1 MKLRSFNNNN
11 FKGLRLFLCSSC
23 NIQNLKMPQDWCG
36 SVFTSREI
44 MDALKN
50 YQKTVDKNKCAFQIK
65 KETVLLANTPH
76 DLILPDNTQMQL
88 TMIPLDNGSNVIFL
102 LEGKYHIY
110 RRFIWRIT
118 FCVYIFIPT
127 DQFISVLTN
136 SPLNNLDAFVNNKWL
151 RKALKKGVD
160 VLYIDDSIL
169 FESNMNLYH
178 PTEFQLRV
186 LVDLVRP
193 RFVYG
198 LSGKPLP
205 EYIYFSCLQ
214 VDFCN

>member
-1 MKLRSFNNNN
+1 MLLHKRCKPVLLNERSSVFDGDYND
-11 FKGLRLFLCSSC
+11 LRLFLCSSC

-44 MDALKN
+44 MDALKE
-50 YQKTVDKNKCAFQIK
+50 YKKTVDKNKCAFQIK

-76 DLILPDNTQMQL
+76 DLILPDSTQMQL

-102 LEGKYHIY
+102 LE
-110 RRFIWRIT
+110 
-118 FCVYIFIPT
+118 

-169 FESNMNLYH
+169 FESSMDLYH

-198 LSGKPLP
+198 LSGFVTIWLPLAAP
-205 EYIYFSCLQ
+205 AAPIG
-214 VDFCN
+214 